1 MNNINSVAI
10 ILARGGSKEIKNKNL
25 QEINNK
31 SLLEIT
37 VNQLRKR
44 LKIDIF
50 VSSDFKP
57 ILKKASTLGCSLI
70 DRPTELAGDKSTSE
84 EALLHSIE
92 YIEENYNTDFKSI
105 IFPQLTSPLRKF
117 SDFSNALNK
126 FHNDGL
132 DSLFSSNNASDYLIW
147 ELNNQGILEEVNF
160 QNNKRTLRQSKN
172 LQIIE
177 NGSFYIFDKE
187 LFKKNKV
194 RLFGKIDH
202 YKMESW
208 QVFEIDSHEDLEL
221 CKDLSKIKLV
231 DGIYNE

>member
-10 ILARGGSKEIKNKNL
+10 ILARGGSKGIKNKNL
-25 QEINNK
+25 QAINNK

-37 VNQLRKR
+37 VNQLRKK

-50 VSSDFKP
+50 VSSDSKE
-57 ILKKASTLGCSLI
+57 ILEKAAILGCFLI
-70 DRPTELAGDKSTSE
+70 DRPLELAGDESTSE

-92 YIEENYNTDFKSI
+92 YIEDNYKADFKSI

-117 SDFSNALNK
+117 SDFSNALDK
-126 FHNDGL
+126 FHNEGL
-132 DSLFSSNNASDYLIW
+132 DSLFSSNDALDYLIW
-147 ELNNQGILEEVNF
+147 GLNNQGILEEVNF

-177 NGSFYIFDKE
+177 NGSFYILDKE

>member
-1 MNNINSVAI
+1 
-10 ILARGGSKEIKNKNL
+10 LARGGSKGIKNKNL
-25 QEINNK
+25 QAINSK

-37 VNQLRKR
+37 VNQLRKK

-50 VSSDFKP
+50 VSSDSKE
-57 ILKKASTLGCSLI
+57 ILEKASILGCSLI
-70 DRPTELAGDKSTSE
+70 DRPLELAGDESTSE

-92 YIEENYNTDFKSI
+92 YIEDNYKADFKSI

-117 SDFSNALNK
+117 SDFSNALDK
-126 FHNDGL
+126 FHNEGL
-132 DSLFSSNNASDYLIW
+132 DSLFSSNDALDYLIW
-147 ELNNQGILEEVNF
+147 GLNKQGMLEEVNF
-160 QNNKRTLRQSKN
+160 QNKKRTLRQSKN

-208 QVFEIDSHEDLEL
+208 QVFEIDSYEDLEL

>member
-25 QEINNK
+25 QVINNK

-37 VNQLRKR
+37 INQLRKK

-50 VSSDFKP
+50 VSSDSKE
-57 ILKKASTLGCSLI
+57 ILEKASILGCFLI
-70 DRPTELAGDKSTSE
+70 DRPLELAGDETTSE

-92 YIEENYNTDFKSI
+92 YIEENYKADFESI

-126 FHNDGL
+126 FHNEGL
-132 DSLFSSNNASDYLIW
+132 DSLFSSNNALDYLIW
-147 ELNNQGILEEVNF
+147 GLNNQGILEEVNF
-160 QNNKRTLRQSKN
+160 QNNNRTLRQSKN

-194 RLFGKIDH
+194 RLFGKIDN
-202 YKMESW
+202 YKMEAW

>member
-1 MNNINSVAI
+1 M
-10 ILARGGSKEIKNKNL
+10 ARGGSKGIKNKNL
-25 QEINNK
+25 QAINNK

-37 VNQLRKR
+37 VNQLRKK

-50 VSSDFKP
+50 VSSDSKE
-57 ILKKASTLGCSLI
+57 ILEKASILGCSLI
-70 DRPTELAGDKSTSE
+70 DRPLELASDESTSE
-84 EALLHSIE
+84 EALLHSVE
-92 YIEENYNTDFKSI
+92 YIEDNYKADFKSI

-117 SDFSNALNK
+117 SDFSNALDK
-126 FHNDGL
+126 FHNEGL
-132 DSLFSSNNASDYLIW
+132 DSLFSSNDALDYLIW

-194 RLFGKIDH
+194 RLFGKINH
-202 YKMESW
+202 FKMESW

>member
-1 MNNINSVAI
+1 M
-10 ILARGGSKEIKNKNL
+10 IKNKNL
-25 QEINNK
+25 QAINNK

-37 VNQLRKR
+37 VNQLRKK

-50 VSSDFKP
+50 VSSDSKEV
-57 ILKKASTLGCSLI
+57 LEKASILGCSLI
-70 DRPTELAGDKSTSE
+70 DRPLELAGDESTSE

-92 YIEENYNTDFKSI
+92 YIEDNYKADFKSI

-117 SDFSNALNK
+117 SDFSNALDK
-126 FHNDGL
+126 YHNEGL
-132 DSLFSSNNASDYLIW
+132 DSLFSSNDALDYLIW
-147 ELNNQGILEEVNF
+147 GLNNQGILEEVNF

-177 NGSFYIFDKE
+177 NGSFYIFDRE

-194 RLFGKIDH
+194 RLFGKINH

>member
-10 ILARGGSKEIKNKNL
+10 ILARGGSKGIKNKNL
-25 QEINNK
+25 QAINNK

-37 VNQLRKR
+37 VNQLRKQ

-50 VSSDFKP
+50 VSSDSKE
-57 ILKKASTLGCSLI
+57 ILEKASILGCSLI
-70 DRPTELAGDKSTSE
+70 DRPLELAGDESTSE

-92 YIEENYNTDFKSI
+92 YIEDNYKADFKSI

-126 FHNDGL
+126 FHNEGL
-132 DSLFSSNNASDYLIW
+132 DSLFSSNDALDYLIW

-177 NGSFYIFDKE
+177 NGSFYILDKE